1 MWSICL
7 QLQSLLGHLGCG
19 RPQKPA
25 ISSDF
30 NRIRSGCM
38 HGQREQERVAHA
50 VVALVWTFLR
60 ENFSLKKVQTKATTG
75 SENCSGLVLEDR
87 RLTVA

>member
-1 MWSICL
+1 
-7 QLQSLLGHLGCG
+7 
-19 RPQKPA
+19 
-25 ISSDF
+25 
-30 NRIRSGCM
+30 M